1 MIVIGMHR
9 LGHTLIACVPLSSGQ
24 GYIVAGERDAE
35 SWERTCTTWQVD
47 ESGTIYTEPH
57 RYLADKTHA
66 IEDALERAG
75 YKIGGLVR

>member
-47 ESGTIYTEPH
+47 ESGTISPNRIVTWPTRH
-57 RYLADKTHA
+57 TR
-66 IEDALERAG
+66 
-75 YKIGGLVR
+75 